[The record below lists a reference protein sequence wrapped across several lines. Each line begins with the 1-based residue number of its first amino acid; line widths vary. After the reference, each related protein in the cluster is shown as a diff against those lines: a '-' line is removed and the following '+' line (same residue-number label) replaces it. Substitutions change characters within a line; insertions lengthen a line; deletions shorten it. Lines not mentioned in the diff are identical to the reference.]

1 MLLFLLVVSAPRL
14 ALLAGSTR
22 FGAWPTMKR
31 RLITVSLLS
40 ACAFILPASRA
51 EAQQRG
57 TGRITGIITNVESN
71 QPMQGVRVTLL
82 GTQQTVTS
90 NPQGRYTLTG
100 IAAGQWR
107 IRAAAIGYTPVI
119 IDSIPVAAGQTVS
132 ADISMRHQ
140 TVELEKIVVTGYGS
154 LAKRDVTGAIGQ
166 VAAEQIKQ
174 IPTTNAIEAIKGRV
188 AGVDITSTG
197 YKPGDGVRVRI
208 RGQRSLK
215 ASNDPLY
222 VLDGIPMA
230 GGIGDLNPGDIQS
243 IEVLKD
249 ASATAIYGSRGAN
262 GVVLVTSK
270 KGQAGQT
277 RSTYDTYV
285 GAQKENRRVE
295 VFGPA
300 QYADYKREAYRNSN
314 TSAGLYK
321 CAGVISQSVCPEGD
335 AI

>member
-1 MLLFLLVVSAPRL
+1 
-14 ALLAGSTR
+14 
-22 FGAWPTMKR
+22 MKR

-40 ACAFILPASRA
+40 ACALLLPTSRILAQDAS
-51 EAQQRG
+51 
-57 TGRITGIITNVESN
+57 TGRISGTITGTEGN
-71 QPMQGVRVTLL
+71 QPIQGVRVTLL
-82 GTQQTVTS
+82 GTQLTVTS
-90 NPQGRYTLTG
+90 NPQGRYTITG
-100 IAAGQWR
+100 LAPGSYR
-107 IRAAAIGYTPVI
+107 LRASAIGYTPVI
-119 IDSIPVAAGQTVS
+119 VDSIPVRAGQTAN
-132 ADISMRHQ
+132 ADVALKHQ
-140 TVELEKIVVTGYGS
+140 TVELEKVVVVGYGT
-154 LAKRDVTGAIGQ
+154 LAKRDVTGAVGS

-174 IPTTNAIEAIKGRV
+174 IPTTNAIDAIKGRV
-188 AGVDITSTG
+188 AGVDIVSSG
-197 YKPGDGVRVRI
+197 YKPGDGVRVRV

-230 GGIGDLNPGDIQS
+230 GGIGDLNPTDIES

-262 GVVLVTSK
+262 GVVLVTST
-270 KGQAGQT
+270 KGKAGNT
-277 RSTYDTYV
+277 RTSYDTYV